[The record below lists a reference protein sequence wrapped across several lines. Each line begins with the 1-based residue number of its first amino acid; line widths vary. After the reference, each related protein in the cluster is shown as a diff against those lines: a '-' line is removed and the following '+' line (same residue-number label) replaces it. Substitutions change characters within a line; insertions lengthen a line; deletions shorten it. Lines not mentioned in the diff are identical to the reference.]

1 MKNFQNK
8 SKFNQDLSRLLEL
21 VKTDDFALAIE
32 EKIKKEIVLKNKSKK
47 IKRLFL
53 IVFWNRYTGDIIV
66 KSSNRDEELDYYP
79 FGLDYFSNFS
89 VLFFE
94 NKLLSKFYSISKTK
108 ELEFHPDKRGTSLFS
123 KIKDLAIK
131 HLLLVQKEVMKAI
144 QDDNFDDTLYQL
156 FSRGILTPI
165 DFLSVKKLDELYWD
179 NLSFFNKINGY
190 NSNNTMLDWR
200 LTVSFAQQAID
211 SNFDLIDE
219 NYSIHKTF
227 NNFKDLL
234 IKEILFK
241 LKNPDESFYIKQK
254 LLDILFGL
262 SKSYPEF
269 NIEEEVKEF
278 QNEFYQNEVVIKLNE
293 LEKLLLNKDEE
304 MIGDSIDPGEEFIHD
319 VLSINSP
326 FWNKEKMDER
336 LKSDLLDFFNRN
348 KKISFTYYKI
358 FSSSIYEFLK
368 EKELLLE
375 SFSDLDD
382 LIDSLRIKPEKTIY
396 SPIWSNFNFSAQYY
410 DFYFDLKDFEKN
422 LLKHKVRTTAKV
434 KDDLEL
440 LLQLQSF
447 NFSEAIKDHFQ
458 FVIDHLD
465 LVE

>member
-1 MKNFQNK
+1 MKTFQNK

-32 EKIKKEIVLKNKSKK
+32 EKIKKEIDLKNKSKK
-47 IKRLFL
+47 IKKLFL

-94 NKLLSKFYSISKTK
+94 HKVLSKFYTISKTK
-108 ELEFHPDKRGTSLFS
+108 EVLFHQDKKGISLS
-123 KIKDLAIK
+123 SRIKDLAIK

-144 QDDNFDDTLYQL
+144 QNDNIDDTLYQL
-156 FSRGILTPI
+156 ISRGILIPI

-190 NSNNTMLDWR
+190 HSNNTMLDWR
-200 LTVSFAQQAID
+200 LTVSFAQQVID
-211 SNFDLIDE
+211 SSFDLIDE
-219 NYSIHKTF
+219 NYLIHKTF
-227 NNFKDLL
+227 DNFKDLL
-234 IKEILFK
+234 IEEILFK
-241 LKNPDESFYIKQK
+241 LKNPEDSFYIKQK
-254 LLDILFGL
+254 LLEILFGL
-262 SKSYPEF
+262 SKSYPE
-269 NIEEEVKEF
+269 KM
-278 QNEFYQNEVVIKLNE
+278 NERI
-293 LEKLLLNKDEE
+293 
-304 MIGDSIDPGEEFIHD
+304 
-319 VLSINSP
+319 
-326 FWNKEKMDER
+326 
-336 LKSDLLDFFNRN
+336 KSDLLDFFNRN

-358 FSSSIYEFLK
+358 LAPSVYEFLK
-368 EKELLLE
+368 EKDLLLE
-375 SFSDLDD
+375 SFWELCDFRN
-382 LIDSLRIKPEKTIY
+382 SLKISPEKTIY

-410 DFYFDLKDFEKN
+410 NFYSDLKEFEKN
-422 LLKHKVRTTAKV
+422 LLKYRARTTAKV
-434 KDDLEL
+434 KDDLKL
-440 LLQLQSF
+440 LLQLRSF